1 MIISSGSVEMA
12 ARRTA
17 AKVNYNSYGVSVS
30 YGGVAD
36 RYGGNG
42 SFMEYL
48 QKKEGGMRAGLKN
61 AGKTKGV
68 ADADSLE
75 SLRRQSLM
83 YILNAI
89 HRLFRKRDGM
99 QLQADTIGFAGG
111 MVSISERSY
120 SLETEETVFDTTGSV
135 VTKDGRQIDFK
146 LNVSM
151 TRRFEQYFE
160 RRADIGDLI
169 DPLVISLDN
178 VPPGLSDQKIVFDLD
193 ADGTA
198 ENISVPTGGGFL
210 ALDKNGD
217 GDINDGSELFGTRS
231 GDGFSDLAEYD
242 SDGNGWIDEADPI
255 FEKLK
260 IWVVDA
266 KGNRQLYSLKDKDIG
281 AICLASAD
289 TEFSLTSLQD
299 NTLNGKIRKSG
310 VFLYEDGRA
319 GSLMHIDIAKR
330 A

>member
-1 MIISSGSVEMA
+1 MIISSGSVDMA

-17 AKVNYNSYGVSVS
+17 AKVNYNSYGVAVS
-30 YGGVAD
+30 YGSGTD
-36 RYGGNG
+36 RYKGNG
-42 SFMEYL
+42 SFLSYL
-48 QKKEGGMRAGLKN
+48 KDKDSAMRGFDSGKLKLN
-61 AGKTKGV
+61 D
-68 ADADSLE
+68 DARSLE

-89 HRLFRKRDGM
+89 HRLFKKRDGLNM
-99 QLQADTIGFAGG
+99 QADTIGFAGG
-111 MVSISERSY
+111 MVSISEKNY

-135 VTKDGRQIDFK
+135 VTKDGRKIDFN

-160 RRADIGDLI
+160 RRTDIGDLI
-169 DPLVISLDN
+169 DPLVISLDS
-178 VPPGLSDQKIVFDLD
+178 VPAGLSDQKIVFDLD
-193 ADGTA
+193 ADGS
-198 ENISVPTGGGFL
+198 EESISVPTGGGFL

-217 GDINDGSELFGTRS
+217 GDINDGSELFGTKS
-231 GDGFSDLAEYD
+231 GDGFADLAEYD
-242 SDGNGWIDEADPI
+242 SDGNGWIDEADPV

-260 IWVVDA
+260 IWIVDA
-266 KGNRQLYSLKDKDIG
+266 KGNRQLYSLKDKNIG
-281 AICLASAD
+281 AICLSNAD

-299 NTLNGKIRKSG
+299 NSLNGKIRKSG
-310 VFLYEDGRA
+310 AFLYEDGRA

>member
-12 ARRTA
+12 ARRSY
-17 AKVNYNSYGVSVS
+17 AKVNANAYGMTLSP
-30 YGGVAD
+30 GGAD
-36 RYGGNG
+36 RYGGRG

-48 QKKEGGMRAGLKN
+48 QMKDGGMRGRMPAQLKAGRMDE
-61 AGKTKGV
+61 AG
-68 ADADSLE
+68 AME

-99 QLQADTIGFAGG
+99 QLKADTIGFAGG
-111 MVSISERSY
+111 MVSISEKSCSMEY
-120 SLETEETVFDTTGSV
+120 EETVFDTTGSV
-135 VTKDGRQIDFK
+135 VTKDGRTMDFK

-160 RRADIGDLI
+160 RRTDIGELI
-169 DPLVISLDN
+169 DPLVINLDSA
-178 VPPGLSDQKIVFDLD
+178 PPGLSEQKIVFDLD

-210 ALDKNGD
+210 ALDKNAD

-231 GDGFSDLAEYD
+231 GDGFADLAEYD
-242 SDGNGWIDEADPI
+242 SDGNGWIDEADPV
-255 FEKLK
+255 FDRLK

-266 KGNRQLYSLKDKDIG
+266 DGSRQLYSLKDKNIG

-299 NTLNGKIRKSG
+299 NNLNGKIRKSG

-319 GSLMHIDIAKR
+319 GSMMHIDIMKR